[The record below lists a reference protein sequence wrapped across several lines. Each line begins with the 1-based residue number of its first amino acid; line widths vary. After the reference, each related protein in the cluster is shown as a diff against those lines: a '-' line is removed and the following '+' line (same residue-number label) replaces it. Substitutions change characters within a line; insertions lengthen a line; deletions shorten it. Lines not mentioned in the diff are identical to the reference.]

1 MFIKTSVFKS
11 LLKQAYKYGCLIVG
25 NDGEC
30 IFVAGAY
37 WVLQMQE
44 KRIPNK
50 LKAAIIELTGDLP
63 GSGEIFRAKAGEP
76 NQYELQ
82 YYEDYNVQS
91 MAAAASVELTVTRS
105 GYYNAKGSLRVLQ
118 NRTNGHL
125 FLIDEK
131 LIQLISVEELEETE
145 GKPVGPLLQQ
155 ARQRVFWTNEIGAF
169 CACLIDAFDNDKLKA
184 YLEALRVIE
193 LEDWRE

>member
-1 MFIKTSVFKS
+1 M
-11 LLKQAYKYGCLIVG
+11 Y
-25 NDGEC
+25 
-30 IFVAGAY
+30 FVSGAY

-44 KRIPNK
+44 KHIPNK

-63 GSGEIFRAKAGEP
+63 GGGEIFRAKKGEP

-82 YYEDYNVQS
+82 YYEDYNVSS
-91 MAAAASVELTVTRS
+91 MAEAASMELTVTRS
-105 GYYNAKGSLRVLQ
+105 GYYDAARSLRLLQ

-125 FLIDEK
+125 FLIGEE
-131 LIQLISVEELEETE
+131 LIQLISVEGLEETE

-155 ARQRVFWTNEIGAF
+155 AGERVFWINEIGAF
-169 CACLIDAFDNDKLKA
+169 CACLVVSHSEKMKA

-193 LEDWRE
+193 MEDWRE